1 MFNISVF
8 CDLSPNEYI
17 YSRGL
22 NFVTLLFIYFFF
34 FSITCLLVFI
44 IKILPAKRKKNC
56 VYNVPLLEFIRLVL
70 IRALYILKQVKI
82 IVIIMILEQVNMLK
96 AL

>member
-8 CDLSPNEYI
+8 CDLSPNEYT
-17 YSRGL
+17 YSSGL

-44 IKILPAKRKKNC
+44 IKILPTKRKKNC
-56 VYNVPLLEFIRLVL
+56 VYSVPLLEFIRLVL
-70 IRALYILKQVKI
+70 DPC
-82 IVIIMILEQVNMLK
+82 IVHAETSQDYCYYYDFRTS
-96 AL
+96 

>member
-22 NFVTLLFIYFFF
+22 NFVTLLFIF
-34 FSITCLLVFI
+34 FSFLVLRVYWFSLLKFCPL
-44 IKILPAKRKKNC
+44 KEKKNC
-56 VYNVPLLEFIRLVL
+56 VYSVPLLDFIQLVL
-70 IRALYILKQVKI
+70 DPC
-82 IVIIMILEQVNMLK
+82 IVHAETSQDYCYYYDFRTS
-96 AL
+96 